1 MESHIRANAELVQG
15 VARDKLGVNVA
26 FDEAGVR
33 WLDQYINNQR
43 ETASQD
49 LKERLPSTLG
59 SYLGE
64 CVRLTYGGQWV
75 QDPEQGWSVKINDKL
90 SVYPFNKV
98 RKQLASAEGE
108 SVLGFFKAIAGLL
121 DGRPIPSVPTPQTPG
136 VRKHPWWKLW

>member
-1 MESHIRANAELVQG
+1 MNMESNIRSNAELVRS
-15 VARDKLGVNVA
+15 VARETLGVSA
-26 FDEAGVR
+26 DYDEAGVR
-33 WLDQYINNQR
+33 WLDQYIDGQR
-43 ETASQD
+43 EAASQE

-75 QDPEQGWSVKINDKL
+75 QDPEQGWSVKINEKL

-108 SVLGFFKAIAGLL
+108 SVLGFFKAIAALR
-121 DGRPIPSVPTPQTPG
+121 DGRPTPVVPG
-136 VRKHPWWKLW
+136 RPWWRFW